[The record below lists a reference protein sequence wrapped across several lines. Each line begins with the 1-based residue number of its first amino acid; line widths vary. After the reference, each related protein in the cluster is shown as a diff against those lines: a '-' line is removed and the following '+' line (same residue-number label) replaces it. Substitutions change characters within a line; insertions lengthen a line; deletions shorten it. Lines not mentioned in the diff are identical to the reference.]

1 MNIVFGNL
9 VGEFNGYFTP
19 GTTVT
24 EDEFKASVSN
34 LRYVSM
40 RGETVCS

>member
-19 GTTVT
+19 GSSVT
-24 EDEFKASVSN
+24 EGEFKSSVN
-34 LRYVSM
+34 QLRQVGIVSL
-40 RGETVCS
+40 SFS